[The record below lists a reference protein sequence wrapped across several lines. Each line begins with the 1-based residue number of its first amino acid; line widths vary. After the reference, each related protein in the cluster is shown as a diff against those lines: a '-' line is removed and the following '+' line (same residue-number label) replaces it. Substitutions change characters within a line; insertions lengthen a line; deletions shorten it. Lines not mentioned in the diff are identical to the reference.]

1 MKLILSPSAIS
12 DLQSISEYTLQTWG
26 AEQEEHY
33 LKGLWKKLAEIQFNP
48 EFYRLRKNL
57 VKGCRFARHQKHVIF
72 YAYKAKRFRSSASS
86 TARWASALIWEAR
99 ICRTEPNSDFDPCP

>member
-33 LKGLWKKLAEIQFNP
+33 LKGLWKKLAEIRSSP
-48 EFYRLRKNL
+48 ESYRLREDL
-57 VKGCRFARHQKHVIF
+57 VKGCRSARHEKHVIF
-72 YAYKAKRFRSSASS
+72 VALQGQSLQIIRILHGAMDFSIHLASD
-86 TARWASALIWEAR
+86 AL
-99 ICRTEPNSDFDPCP
+99 PD

>member
-33 LKGLWKKLAEIQFNP
+33 LKGLWKKLAEIQSSP
-48 EFYRLRKNL
+48 ESYRLREGL
-57 VKGCRFARHQKHVIF
+57 VKGCRSARHERHVIF
-72 YAYKAKRFRSSASS
+72 FAVQGQTLQIIRILHGAMDFSTHLASED
-86 TARWASALIWEAR
+86 L
-99 ICRTEPNSDFDPCP
+99 PD